1 MAYCSENYSTDV
13 VHGKN
18 VTSKNKIAQSIVA
31 IISSKDESSEAL
43 CTGSIIGKN
52 SILTAAHCVDQDPAN
67 INIVFG
73 IDIHKAKPEFIR
85 AANQFVIHPNWNRHL
100 RSGEADL
107 AIIHF
112 EGDLPDGYMP
122 VDLADQ
128 GLELKKGQTV
138 FMAGF
143 GVTDGETKAGAGKLH
158 QMTTEILDF
167 HSATE
172 IVTDGQQSSVCFGD
186 SGGPAFIEVGNV
198 FIQWGVA
205 SSVASEAC
213 NDSSVHTEVMKYLS
227 WINTSVEKFDN
238 NF

>member
-1 MAYCSENYSTDV
+1 
-13 VHGKN
+13 
-18 VTSKNKIAQSIVA
+18 VTSKNKIGQSIVA

-52 SILTAAHCVDQDPAN
+52 SILTAAHCVDHDPAN

-85 AANQFVIHPNWNRHL
+85 SANQFVIHPNWNKHL
-100 RSGEADL
+100 RTGEADL
-107 AIIHF
+107 AVINF
-112 EGDLPDGYMP
+112 EGDLPDGFMP

-128 GLELKKGQTV
+128 SLELKNGQKV
-138 FMAGF
+138 IMAGF
-143 GVTDGETKAGAGKLH
+143 GVNDGETKAGAGKLR

-167 HSATE
+167 RSATE
-172 IVTDGQQSSVCFGD
+172 IVTNGQKSSVCFGD
-186 SGGPAFIEVGNV
+186 SGGPAFIKVGNALV
-198 FIQWGVA
+198 QWGVA

-213 NDSSVHTEVMKYLS
+213 NDSSVHTVVMKYLT
-227 WINTSVEKFDN
+227 WINRSMEKFDN